1 MIELIADQGVAICQA
16 HCASW
21 QRCWIAARTIVG
33 EVLPERVAGYIGF
46 NNAAV
51 VGIRDEGRAVGKAG
65 GKSHAAEGHG
75 ASASERGENRAWHGM
90 RDLESLVVV
99 LVGDEDVAG
108 RSEQLGGVGIIQPIV
123 FPHDCL
129 IRAAHL
135 DDAAIALVRDQDVVV
150 SVRLMQIG
158 VLYRGIKLVEPGPRN
173 AELPVLPDDVAA
185 RIHEE
190 HTVIHTALFAMRG
203 ADGASGNA
211 GPGHQGEVVHALGV
225 VGADEGTRGEVAWT
239 ASELPDDIATGVDLD
254 DSIVEL
260 ICDESGAW
268 PFE

>member
-1 MIELIADQGVAICQA
+1 MIEVMGDEGVAMWQA
-16 HCASW
+16 HCASR
-21 QRCWIAARTIVG
+21 QRCWIGARTIVG

-51 VGIRDEGRAVGKAG
+51 VGIRDEGMAVGKAA
-65 GKSHAAEGHG
+65 GKSHAAEGHA
-75 ASASERGENRAWHGM
+75 ASASERGDDRAWHGM

-108 RSEQLGGVGIIQPIV
+108 GSEQLGGVGIIQPIV
-123 FPHDCL
+123 FPNDGL

-135 DDAAIALVRDQDVVV
+135 DDAVVALVRDQDVVV
-150 SVRLMQIG
+150 SIGLVQIG
-158 VLYRGIKLVEPGPRN
+158 VLYRGIELVEPGPRN

-211 GPGHQGEVVHALGV
+211 GPAH
-225 VGADEGTRGEVAWT
+225 
-239 ASELPDDIATGVDLD
+239 
-254 DSIVEL
+254 
-260 ICDESGAW
+260 
-268 PFE
+268 